1 MKAYSS
7 IIEYVF
13 ILFMNLV
20 NCIKIFLSPYSK
32 IEVFFY
38 CVEYM
43 YCIIYIR
50 HSMDNV
56 RIIDTIT
63 GKSNYFYTDNF

>member
-1 MKAYSS
+1 MKAYST

-32 IEVFFY
+32 IQVFSY